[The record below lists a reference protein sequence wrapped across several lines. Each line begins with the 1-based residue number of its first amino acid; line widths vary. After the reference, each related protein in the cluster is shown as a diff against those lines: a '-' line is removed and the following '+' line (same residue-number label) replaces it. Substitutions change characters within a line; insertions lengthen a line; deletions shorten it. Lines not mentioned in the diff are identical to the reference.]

1 MSNISFSLFDDYD
14 DGDSGSSGDDD
25 DDDVYNQCYE
35 IIMLEYK

>member
-25 DDDVYNQCYE
+25 DVYNQCYE